1 LKAAR
6 VPDGLVGP
14 LSEPLFQ
21 RLALIGMGLIGSSLA
36 RVCRRKGLAR
46 EIIATDSSSA
56 VCARVTELALA
67 DRVVETAA
75 AAVEAADLVILCA
88 PVSAMGTIAREIA
101 PYLGPGAIVS
111 DVGSVK
117 ASIIKAVA
125 PHLPAMVH
133 FVPAHPV
140 AGTEQSGPEAGFATL
155 FFNRWTILTPPEGT
169 NPKVVAKLASFWTGA
184 GASVEIMQPA
194 HHDLVLAITSHV
206 PHLIA
211 YNIVGTAADLEEVT
225 QSEVIKFSAGGFR
238 DFTRIAASDP
248 TMWRDIFLN
257 NKEAVLEMLGRF
269 NEDLSALQR
278 MIRNGDA
285 EGLFDL
291 FTRTRA
297 IRRGII
303 EQGQETAAPD
313 FGRRAGET

>member
-1 LKAAR
+1 M
-6 VPDGLVGP
+6 PDGLGGP

-21 RLALIGMGLIGSSLA
+21 RVALIGMGLIGSSLA

-56 VCARVTELALA
+56 IRARVTELALA
-67 DRVVETAA
+67 DQIVETADA
-75 AAVEAADLVILCA
+75 AAAGADLVILCA
-88 PVSAMGTIAREIA
+88 PVGAMGAIAREIG
-101 PYLGPGAIVS
+101 PRLKPGAIVS

-133 FVPAHPV
+133 FVPSHPV
-140 AGTEQSGPEAGFATL
+140 AGTEQSGPEAGFSTL
-155 FFNRWTILTPPEGT
+155 FFNRWSILTPPEGT
-169 NPKVVAKLASFWTGA
+169 NPKAVAKLASFWTGA
-184 GASVEIMQPA
+184 GAYVEIMQPA

-225 QSEVIKFSAGGFR
+225 RSEVIKFSAGGFR